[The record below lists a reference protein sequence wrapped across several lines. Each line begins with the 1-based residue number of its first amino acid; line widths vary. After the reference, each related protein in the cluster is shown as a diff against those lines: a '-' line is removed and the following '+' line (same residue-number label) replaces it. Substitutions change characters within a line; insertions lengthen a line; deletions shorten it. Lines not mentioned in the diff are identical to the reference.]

1 MESGVAGGRVPS
13 PQHLPCT
20 SPSPSRPHL
29 PFLPARDGGCSPGSP
44 GSSPAEGSG
53 CTQGRSD
60 SAFGEVAAGG
70 GALPPNTP
78 LPRTW
83 AFSIRSPGPWPLVP
97 SELCPLPA
105 LRILPTLP
113 SLPTLFLSPAGK
125 AGAKGLE
132 SQLALPTADG
142 QSDAHPGARLPSR
155 RMYLGC
161 LG

>member
-1 MESGVAGGRVPS
+1 M
-13 PQHLPCT
+13 
-20 SPSPSRPHL
+20 
-29 PFLPARDGGCSPGSP
+29 
-44 GSSPAEGSG
+44 
-53 CTQGRSD
+53 
-60 SAFGEVAAGG
+60 FGEVAAGG
-70 GALPPNTP
+70 GALSRQHP

-83 AFSIRSPGPWPLVP
+83 AFSIRSPVPWPLVP

-125 AGAKGLE
+125 AEAKGLE
-132 SQLALPTADG
+132 SQLALPTADW
-142 QSDAHPGARLPSR
+142 QDAHPGARMPSG

>member
-1 MESGVAGGRVPS
+1 MELGGRMKGCQALS
-13 PQHLPCT
+13 RLTCT
-20 SPSPSRPHL
+20 SPSPSRSHL

-44 GSSPAEGSG
+44 WSSPAEGSG

-60 SAFGEVAAGG
+60 SVLGEVAAGG
-70 GALPPNTP
+70 GALPRLHP

-83 AFSIRSPGPWPLVP
+83 AFSIRSPVPWPLVP

-125 AGAKGLE
+125 AEAKGLE
-132 SQLALPTADG
+132 SQLALQTADWL
-142 QSDAHPGARLPSR
+142 SDAHPGARLPSG